1 MQDSTVRPSISVA
14 SSVSVALCT
23 YNGERFVAEQLRSI
37 LHQTLMPA
45 HVVVSDDGSSDA
57 TVQIVKDVFARFRAE
72 HSGAGHSGAEQ
83 IASAPALTV
92 LRNDQALGVTANF
105 QQASLACT
113 GELIALSDQDDL
125 WVPDRLERMVA
136 QFVSNPNITLLHSDA
151 RLVDDNGAPLGG
163 TLSEAIEFSAAEQR
177 RIHSGRALE
186 VLLRRNVVTG
196 ATTMF
201 RRSLLDA
208 AVPFPESWVHDEWL
222 AIIAAITGRM
232 DFLPEQLTDYR
243 QHASNQ
249 IGAAKPTLGVKVS
262 RVREPRAERNSRLL
276 ARAQSLE
283 IRLGEISGVTDRIRG
298 LAEQKR
304 RHEQVRSALPKNRL
318 LRIVP
323 VLWHA
328 VGGNYSRFGRARY
341 DILRD
346 LLQPSG

>member
-1 MQDSTVRPSISVA
+1 MQDSAVRPSISVA
-14 SSVSVALCT
+14 PSVSVALCT
-23 YNGERFVAEQLRSI
+23 YNGERFIAEQLRSI

-45 HVVVSDDGSSDA
+45 QVVVSDDGSSDA

-72 HSGAGHSGAEQ
+72 HSGAEHSG
-83 IASAPALTV
+83 SVPALTV
-92 LRNDQALGVTANF
+92 LRNDHALGVTANF

-125 WVPDRLERMVA
+125 WVPNRLERMVA
-136 QFVSNPNITLLHSDA
+136 QFVSHPNLTLLHSDA
-151 RLVDDNGAPLGG
+151 RLVDDNGTPLGG

-177 RIHSGRALE
+177 RIHSGQALD

-196 ATTMF
+196 ATTVF
-201 RRSLLDA
+201 RRSLLES
-208 AVPFPESWVHDEWL
+208 AVPFPPAWVHDEWL
-222 AIIAAITGRM
+222 AIIAAITDRM
-232 DFLPEQLTDYR
+232 DFLPEELTDYR

-262 RVREPRAERNSRLL
+262 RVREPRAERNRRLL

-283 IRLGEISGVTDRIRG
+283 IRLGEISEVSDRVRG
-298 LAEQKR
+298 LAEEKR
-304 RHEQVRSALPKNRL
+304 RHEQVRSALPKNRV

-328 VGGNYSRFGRARY
+328 LGGSYSRFGRARY

-346 LLQPSG
+346 LLQPDR

>member
-1 MQDSTVRPSISVA
+1 MQNSTVRPSISVDA
-14 SSVSVALCT
+14 SVSVALCT

-45 HVVVSDDGSSDA
+45 QVVVSDDGSSDA
-57 TVQIVKDVFARFRAE
+57 TVQIVKDVFARFGAE
-72 HSGAGHSGAEQ
+72 HSVSKHNGSKHNG
-83 IASAPALTV
+83 SAPVLTV
-92 LRNDQALGVTANF
+92 LRNDHALGVTANF

-113 GELIALSDQDDL
+113 GDLIALSDQDDL

-136 QFVSNPNITLLHSDA
+136 QFVSNSNLTLLHSDA
-151 RLVDDNGAPLGG
+151 RLVDDNGTPLGG
-163 TLSEAIEFSAAEQR
+163 NLSEAIGFSTAEQR
-177 RIHSGRALE
+177 RIHSGHALD

-196 ATTMF
+196 ATTVF
-201 RRSLLDA
+201 RRSLLES
-208 AVPFPESWVHDEWL
+208 AVPFPPTWVHDEWL
-222 AIIAAITGRM
+222 AMIAAITGRV
-232 DFLPEQLTDYR
+232 DFLPEELTDYR

-249 IGAAKPTLGVKVS
+249 IGATKPTLGDKVS

-283 IRLGEISGVTDRIRG
+283 IRLGEISGVSNRVRG
-298 LAEQKR
+298 SAEEKR
-304 RHEQVRSALPKNRL
+304 RHEQARSALPKNRV

-328 VGGNYSRFGRARY
+328 LRGGYSRFGRARY